1 MNMTQHAIARSQQ
14 RAIPPLIID
23 WLCKYGTRIKG
34 MNGTTICVF
43 DKPSRRLLASEV
55 GQTVVRRL
63 ADWLDAY
70 LVLSGESVITVGHR
84 YRPLRHRRED

>member
-1 MNMTQHAIARSQQ
+1 MNMTQHARQRVQQ

-23 WLCKYGTRIKG
+23 WLCRYGTRIRG

-43 DKPSRRLLASEV
+43 DRSSRRLLASEV

-63 ADWLDAY
+63 SDWMDAY

-84 YRPLRHRRED
+84 YRPLKHRREN